1 MKNRIFIIAVLIS
14 FAFMPEVQAQSKTV
28 SVSDLSNVGKEIS
41 NFAGK
46 YSSEGEE
53 IGVIAFD
60 MSQTGTKVEGKARYM
75 IFGKKANTVTLSVAG
90 NIKSDIAYI
99 QFKDQ
104 KGAVVAKGT
113 LRIDGE
119 DTLIFKQT
127 TSSGLIPLE
136 AILLR

>member
-1 MKNRIFIIAVLIS
+1 MKNRLFIIAVLIS
-14 FAFMPEVQAQSKTV
+14 FVCMSEVQAQSKTV
-28 SVSDLSNVGKEIS
+28 SVSDLSTAGKEMS

-75 IFGKKANTVTLSVAG
+75 TFGKKAKTVTLSVNG
-90 NIKSDIAYI
+90 NIKEDIAYI

-104 KGAVVAKGT
+104 KGTVVAKGT
-113 LRIDGE
+113 LSIDGE

-136 AILLR
+136 AVLLR

>member
-1 MKNRIFIIAVLIS
+1 MKNGLLILSVLIY
-14 FAFMPEVQAQSKTV
+14 FVFMAEVQAQSKTV
-28 SVSDLSNVGKEIS
+28 SVSDLSTAGKEMS

-60 MSQTGTKVEGKARYM
+60 MSQTGTKVEGKARYLT
-75 IFGKKANTVTLSVAG
+75 FGKKAKTVTLSVNG
-90 NIKSDIAYI
+90 NIKNDIAYI

-104 KGAVVAKGT
+104 KGTVMAKGT
-113 LRIDGE
+113 LSIDGE

-136 AILLR
+136 AVLLR

>member
-1 MKNRIFIIAVLIS
+1 MKNGFLILAVLIS
-14 FAFMPEVQAQSKTV
+14 FVFMAEVQAQSKTV
-28 SVSDLSNVGKEIS
+28 SVSDLSTAGKEMS

-60 MSQTGTKVEGKARYM
+60 MSQTGTKVEGKARYLT
-75 IFGKKANTVTLSVAG
+75 FGKKAKTVTLSVNG
-90 NIKSDIAYI
+90 NIKNDIAYI

-104 KGAVVAKGT
+104 KGTVMAKGT
-113 LRIDGE
+113 LSIDGE

-136 AILLR
+136 AVLLR

>member
-1 MKNRIFIIAVLIS
+1 MKHRLFIIAVLIS
-14 FAFMPEVQAQSKTV
+14 FVCMSEVQAQSKTV
-28 SVSDLSNVGKEIS
+28 ATNDFSIAGKEIC

-60 MSQTGTKVEGKARYM
+60 MSQTGTKVKGKARYM
-75 IFGKKANTVTLSVAG
+75 TFGKKAKTVTLSVNG

-113 LRIDGE
+113 LSIDGE

-136 AILLR
+136 AVLLR

>member
-1 MKNRIFIIAVLIS
+1 MKNGLLILSVLIS
-14 FAFMPEVQAQSKTV
+14 FVFMAEVQAQSKTV
-28 SVSDLSNVGKEIS
+28 SVNDHSTAGKEMS

-75 IFGKKANTVTLSVAG
+75 TFGKKTKTVTLSVKG
-90 NIKSDIAYI
+90 NIKNDIAYI

-104 KGAVVAKGT
+104 KGTVVAKGT
-113 LRIDGE
+113 LSIDGE

-127 TSSGLIPLE
+127 TTSGLIPLE
-136 AILLR
+136 AVLLR